1 VAVEVAEV
9 EEEEATKI
17 LKKQVVEVATE
28 QLVMHHTKETEE
40 AEVAVDEVEKEIKT
54 EMSPNLTNKR
64 KIKIQLKINSTVF
77 SELQLLRTP
86 RNRLLM
92 TTQL

>member
-1 VAVEVAEV
+1 MAVEVAEV

-54 EMSPNLTNKR
+54 VMSQNLTNKR

-86 RNRLLM
+86 RNRLSM

>member
-9 EEEEATKI
+9 EEEEVTKI

-54 EMSPNLTNKR
+54 VMSQNLTNKR

-77 SELQLLRTP
+77 SEHQLLRTP
-86 RNRLLM
+86 RNRLSM

>member
-1 VAVEVAEV
+1 MEVAEV
-9 EEEEATKI
+9 EEEEVTKI

-54 EMSPNLTNKR
+54 VMSQNLTNKR

-86 RNRLLM
+86 RNRLSM

>member
-9 EEEEATKI
+9 EEEEVTKI

-54 EMSPNLTNKR
+54 VMSQNLTNKR

>member
-9 EEEEATKI
+9 EEEEVTKI

-54 EMSPNLTNKR
+54 VMSQNLTNKR

-86 RNRLLM
+86 RNRLSM
-92 TTQL
+92 TIQL

>member
-1 VAVEVAEV
+1 MAVEVAEV
-9 EEEEATKI
+9 EEEEVTKI

-54 EMSPNLTNKR
+54 VMSQNLTNKR

-86 RNRLLM
+86 RNRLSM
-92 TTQL
+92 TIQL

>member
-54 EMSPNLTNKR
+54 VMSQNLTNKR

>member
-9 EEEEATKI
+9 EEEEATKT

-54 EMSPNLTNKR
+54 VMSQNLTNKR

-92 TTQL
+92 MTQL

>member
-9 EEEEATKI
+9 EEEEVTKI

-28 QLVMHHTKETEE
+28 QLAMHHTKETEE

-54 EMSPNLTNKR
+54 VMSQNLTNKR

-86 RNRLLM
+86 RNRLSM